1 MSNELPLVCICVPTY
16 NAAGTVRET
25 LESILSQT
33 YPNLV
38 VHVSDNASTD
48 DTIKIIESLVDT
60 PITIHRHEVNVGGE
74 GNFNRCIQYAVGKYI
89 AIFHADDLYEPEMV
103 EKQVEFLEQHPSA
116 GAVFTEASLIDQ
128 TGKMFGKFSIPK
140 QLCSKEDQYDFPEL
154 FKAVLHH
161 YNFFICPSA
170 MIRTDIL
177 QNEIKC
183 WRGDMYKSSADL
195 DVWLR
200 IAQHYSVGL
209 LRMPLMRY
217 RISQFQFSAQVRQQI
232 ERADFF
238 LVTDHYLAQEDVR
251 GQLDETDMMHYQ
263 WLVRTD
269 RVRRALSLFAL
280 NRVKEANELC
290 DDVLSLDA
298 FRAAIDNRRSLLT
311 QLAAIYIRFFSVTR
325 LHVLG
330 IMILKRIRR

>member
-1 MSNELPLVCICVPTY
+1 MSNEIPLVCICVPTY

-33 YPNLV
+33 YQNLI

-48 DTIKIIESLVDT
+48 DTIKIIESIADAR
-60 PITIHRHEVNVGGE
+60 ITIHRHEVNVGGE
-74 GNFNRCIQYAVGKYI
+74 GNFNRCIQYAVGRYT

-103 EKQVEFLEQHPSA
+103 ERQVEFLEQHPRA
-116 GAVFTEASLIDQ
+116 GAVFTEASLIDE
-128 TGKMFGKFSIPK
+128 TGKMFGKISLPK
-140 QLCSKEDQYDFPEL
+140 QFSSKENQYQFTEL
-154 FKAVLHH
+154 FKATLHH

-177 QNEIKC
+177 QNEVKC
-183 WRGDMYKSSADL
+183 WRGNMFRSSADL

-200 IAQHYSVGL
+200 IAQLHSVGL
-209 LRMPLMRY
+209 LRIPLMRY

-251 GQLDETDMMHYQ
+251 SQLHEIDLMHYQ

-290 DDVLSLDA
+290 DNVLSFDA

-311 QLAAIYIRFFSVTR
+311 LLAAIYIRSFAVTR

-330 IMILKRIRR
+330 IMILKRFRR